1 MKVSETIKIGLPRAF
16 LYHRYRTL
24 WKTFFEELGIET
36 VVSPPTN
43 KKILDDGTALAV
55 DETCLSTK
63 IYFGHVKYLI
73 GKCDYILV
81 PRITRWGRNRDMCTK
96 FQALYDLTCNVF
108 RDTDQKFLV
117 CNIDY
122 NTKTD
127 EEKALEQVGETLGCS
142 KKEIKKAYKK
152 AKKEEAEEIKKRQK
166 IQENKWNKE
175 GTKIIV
181 AAHSYVLQ
189 DAYIGKQILDY
200 LDRMGV
206 QVIRADIVDRKAA
219 LKKSE
224 EMSPTMKWE
233 LNREIAGG
241 IAAYKKK
248 ADGVILLSVFPCGP
262 DSMTNEMII
271 RKNKD
276 IPILHL
282 VIDAQEGM
290 AGVETRLES
299 FLDIIEFRKGE
310 NKNGH

>member
-1 MKVSETIKIGLPRAF
+1 MSETVKIGLPRAF
-16 LYHRYRTL
+16 LYHRYSTL
-24 WKTFFEELGIET
+24 WKSFFKELGIET

-43 KKILDDGTALAV
+43 KKILEDGTALAV

-73 GKCDYILV
+73 GKCDYILL

-108 RDTDQKFLV
+108 RNTDQKFLV
-117 CNIDY
+117 CNIDF
-122 NTKTD
+122 NAKID
-127 EEKALEQVGETLGCS
+127 EEQALEQVGETLGFG
-142 KKEIKKAYKK
+142 KKEIRKAYKK
-152 AKKEEAEEIKKRQK
+152 AKKEEAEVFKKRLK
-166 IQENKWNKE
+166 LQESKWDKE

-181 AAHSYVLQ
+181 AAHSYVLK

-200 LDRMGV
+200 LEQMGV
-206 QVIRADIVDRKAA
+206 QVIRADLVDKKSA
-219 LKKSE
+219 LRKSE

-241 IAAYKKK
+241 IETYKNKV
-248 ADGVILLSVFPCGP
+248 DGVILLSVFPCGP

-310 NKNGH
+310 QGNGH

>member
-1 MKVSETIKIGLPRAF
+1 MSDIKIGLPRAF
-16 LYHRYRTL
+16 LYYRYGTL
-24 WKTFFEELGIET
+24 WKAFFRELGIET

-43 KKILDDGTALAV
+43 KKILDNGTALAV

-63 IYFGHVKYLI
+63 IWFGHVKYLV

-81 PRITRWGRNRDMCTK
+81 PRITQWGRNRVMCTK
-96 FQALYDLTCNVF
+96 FESLYDLTSNVF
-108 RDTDQKFLV
+108 RESGQKFIV
-117 CNIDY
+117 CNIDHRA
-122 NTKTD
+122 KI
-127 EEKALEQVGETLGCS
+127 EEQEAFEKLGEALGRSRKMVL
-142 KKEIKKAYKK
+142 KAYKT
-152 AKKEEAEEIKKRQK
+152 ARREEAEIAKRRLKQ
-166 IQENKWNKE
+166 QDLKWNKE

-181 AAHSYVLQ
+181 AAHSYVIQ
-189 DAYIGKQILDY
+189 DAYIGRPVTEY
-200 LDRMGV
+200 LEKMGV
-206 QVIRADIVDRKAA
+206 QVIRADIVDQKAA

-241 IAAYKKK
+241 IQLYKKK

-282 VIDAQEGM
+282 VMDAQQGT

-299 FLDIIEFRKGE
+299 FLDIISFRKE
-310 NKNGH
+310 EQKHGH

>member
-1 MKVSETIKIGLPRAF
+1 MSETVKIGLPRAF
-16 LYHRYRTL
+16 LYHRYGTL
-24 WKTFFEELGIET
+24 WKSFFKELGIET

-43 KKILDDGTALAV
+43 KKILEDGTALAV

-63 IYFGHVKYLI
+63 IYFGHVNYLI

-96 FQALYDLTCNVF
+96 FEALYDLTCNVF
-108 RDTDQKFLV
+108 RNTDQKFLV
-117 CNIDY
+117 CNIDF
-122 NTKTD
+122 NAKID
-127 EEKALEQVGETLGCS
+127 EEQALEQVGETLGFG
-142 KKEIKKAYKK
+142 KKEIRKAYKK
-152 AKKEEAEEIKKRQK
+152 AKKEEAEVFKKRLK
-166 IQENKWNKE
+166 LQESKWNKE

-181 AAHSYVLQ
+181 AAHSYVLK
-189 DAYIGKQILDY
+189 DAYVGKQILDY
-200 LDRMGV
+200 LEQMGV
-206 QVIRADIVDRKAA
+206 QVIRADLVDKKSA
-219 LKKSE
+219 LRKSE

-241 IAAYKKK
+241 IEMYKDK

-310 NKNGH
+310 KGNGH